1 MEFEC
6 KFSFNRVF
14 GIKNVPKSLLD
25 RMKNKQQLEEFSRE
39 NQSGERQP
47 KSSRN
52 GGRGPNST
60 KDQNIAAAT
69 RRPSVFRGDVEDA
82 RRGQQNQN
90 DNRYG
95 LFSRVYYLTLP
106 K

>member
-1 MEFEC
+1 M
-6 KFSFNRVF
+6 
-14 GIKNVPKSLLD
+14 PKSLLD
-25 RMKNKQQLEEFSRE
+25 RMKNKQQLEAFSRE
-39 NQSGERQP
+39 NQSGERQRP

-52 GGRGPNST
+52 GGGRPNST
-60 KDQNIAAAT
+60 KDQSVAAGT

-95 LFSRVYYLTLP
+95 FYR
-106 K
+106 